1 MFGANGVAHPTSIHP
16 HLAAI
21 EASQRAI
28 SKVVG
33 ASHTTIQ
40 NDLSGN
46 KLPHPQTKPSR
57 NTPPEPPSGNKLPRP
72 DSGRAAVQKLA
83 EKDKRPRSGNATHD
97 NDDEWYTPPKII
109 EAARSAM
116 GGLAFETSRLRQ
128 REIV

>member
-40 NDLSGN
+40 NDL
-46 KLPHPQTKPSR
+46 
-57 NTPPEPPSGNKLPRP
+57 SGNKLPRP